1 MITVTHNP
9 APPAIQGDA
18 ESHLLQ
24 ARQALA
30 VEINSNPAER
40 AALEDRY
47 GQVWTT
53 AELGRD
59 FEALGFA
66 APFVIVKRKADHQL
80 GSLLFQ
86 HRPRYYFSFQ
96 ADL

>member
-1 MITVTHNP
+1 MITVSENP
-9 APPAIQGDA
+9 ASTTQGDSD
-18 ESHLLQ
+18 SHLLH

-30 VEINSNPAER
+30 VQINSQQAEH
-40 AALEDRY
+40 AALKAQY
-47 GQVWTT
+47 GQVWST
-53 AELGRD
+53 AEMGRD

-66 APFVIVKRKADHQL
+66 APFVIVQRRADHQL

-96 ADL
+96 ADR

>member
-1 MITVTHNP
+1 MITLSNNP
-9 APPAIQGDA
+9 APATQEDT
-18 ESHLLQ
+18 ELHLAQ
-24 ARQALA
+24 ARKVLA
-30 VEINSNPAER
+30 VEINSQPAER
-40 AALEDRY
+40 AALEAQY
-47 GQVWTT
+47 GQVWNT
-53 AELGRD
+53 AEMGRD

-96 ADL
+96 ADR